1 MPRKPYSKPKRKSN
15 SIPTTITTIIKVL
28 IFGAIAM
35 VVAKQELPFLTAN
48 FLKPECN
55 IKGNIS
61 ISNPANRFYH
71 LPGME
76 DYESTNIDT
85 SKGERWFCS
94 ESEAVSNGW
103 KKAPR

>member
-1 MPRKPYSKPKRKSN
+1 
-15 SIPTTITTIIKVL
+15 
-28 IFGAIAM
+28 M

-61 ISNPANRFYH
+61 VSNPANRFYH